1 MSNLAN
7 IYAELLRRYGDHYT
21 ITYSAPPSYLIRLI
35 GAHEAAGKM
44 IYVYNENRKGGTTIS
59 TTPTKLL
66 MQSERERRP
75 NNGVDLDLT
84 GSPLK
89 DDCVVDAIGDLSLAD
104 LNIVNRNPWR
114 QDEEYHR
121 GQPVDKARAIICSE
135 HFQQAGDGQGS
146 VWFLCDGSDHNQTM
160 LLQYEFN
167 PKHFSRGIVSY
178 AGVLP
183 SYMIT
188 SQSLV
193 RQHGMAGALETF
205 IENCYQVN
213 PSMTLRFNWSTTA
226 ALPLLVDLSAGNLVL
241 NQTFRVSDC
250 GPLTDDF
257 MNQLRILIYIRED
270 ILNYHSDEKA
280 GRMRDPVYR
289 CGSGIDMDELRESIN
304 KTMTEVSGF
313 TDVFTDGHAEN
324 DIEEVVQQ
332 AKLRRVTDLTDKL
345 WELLKCCTS
354 YKDLKIAFN
363 MLFQCAVRCNIVN
376 MPTNKNRLAE
386 IISNLA
392 NSRLAMPCLSGA
404 EPLELLLEIGL
415 EKVYKDYEF
424 IFTESKICSS
434 SLLKGSTTAAAETD
448 AGNELP
454 KLRKSL
460 HNAVRGDTAPN
471 GAGAGGMRK
480 TLLHHSADSKQAPGK
495 FQNGDDGG
503 FKNSTFDEKD
513 SLMSISKLFQIH
525 CTLEHILMIH
535 INLNLPNVYADVC
548 TQLLN
553 KSPRQLECIDDQV
566 SDVVD
571 IQLSA
576 HYVREHLDGK
586 DPHSRHITMK
596 SSNKFRELTTTFYFN
611 LENICPPDLVQ
622 CFQSDDKEMV
632 KERTYH
638 SWLYRKIRTLK

>member
-1 MSNLAN
+1 LSNMSNLAN
-7 IYAELLRRYGDHYT
+7 IYAELLRKYGDHYT
-21 ITYSAPPSYLIRLI
+21 ITYSPPPSYLIRLI
-35 GAHEAAGKM
+35 GAREAAGKM
-44 IYVYNENRKGGTTIS
+44 IYTYNENRKGATTTT
-59 TTPTKLL
+59 TTPTKLIL
-66 MQSERERRP
+66 KADRERRP
-75 NNGVDLDLT
+75 AAAGELDLT

-89 DDCVVDAIGDLSLAD
+89 DDCIVDAIADMSLD

-121 GQPVDKARAIICSE
+121 GLPGDKARAIFCSD
-135 HFQQAGDGQGS
+135 HFQQGDGQGS
-146 VWFLCDGSDHNQTM
+146 VWFLCDGSDDSQTM
-160 LLQYEFN
+160 LLQFEFN
-167 PKHFSRGIVSY
+167 PTHFSRGIITY
-178 AGVLP
+178 AGVIP
-183 SYMIT
+183 SYMVT

-193 RQHGMAGALETF
+193 RQHGMAGALETY
-205 IENCYQVN
+205 IENSYQVN
-213 PSMTLRFNWSTTA
+213 ASMTLCFNWSTTA
-226 ALPLLVDLSAGNLVL
+226 ALPLLLEMSVGNVVL

-250 GPLTDDF
+250 GPLTDDY

-270 ILNYHSDEKA
+270 ILNYHNDEKA
-280 GRMRDPVYR
+280 GRLRDPVYR
-289 CGSGIDMDELRESIN
+289 CGSGIDMDELCESIN

-332 AKLRRVTDLTDKL
+332 AKLRRLTDLTDKL
-345 WELLKCCTS
+345 WELLKCCSS

-424 IFTESKICSS
+424 IFTESKVCST
-434 SLLKGSTTAAAETD
+434 SLLKGSSTAAEPD

-460 HNAVRGDTAPN
+460 HNAVRGDAATN
-471 GAGAGGMRK
+471 GVGAGMRK
-480 TLLHHSADSKQAPGK
+480 TLLHHTADSKQAGGK
-495 FQNGDDGG
+495 FQNGDSGG

-513 SLMSISKLFQIH
+513 SLMAISKLFQIH

-553 KSPRQLECIDDQV
+553 KSPRQLECIDDQL

-576 HYVREHLDGK
+576 HYVWKHLHGK
-586 DPHSRHITMK
+586 DPHSRQITMK
-596 SSNKFRELTTTFYFN
+596 SSNKFREQTTTFYFN
-611 LENICPPDLVQ
+611 LENICPPELSQ
-622 CFQSDDKEMV
+622 CFQSEDKEMV

-638 SWLYRKIRTLK
+638 SWLYRKIRNLK

>member
-7 IYAELLRRYGDHYT
+7 IYAELLRKYGENYT
-21 ITYSAPPSYLIRLI
+21 ITYSPPPSYLVKLI
-35 GAHEAAGKM
+35 GAREAAAKIIL
-44 IYVYNENRKGGTTIS
+44 IYHENRKGATT
-59 TTPTKLL
+59 TTPTKLIL
-66 MQSERERRP
+66 RSERR
-75 NNGVDLDLT
+75 VATDSALDLT

-89 DDCVVDAIGDLSLAD
+89 DDCIVDAIGDLSID
-104 LNIVNRNPWR
+104 LNIVNRNPWKPE
-114 QDEEYHR
+114 EEYHR
-121 GQPVDKARAIICSE
+121 GQLADKARAIICTE
-135 HFQQAGDGQGS
+135 QFQQGDGLGS
-146 VWFLCDGSDHNQTM
+146 VWFLCDGSDFGQTLM
-160 LLQYEFN
+160 LQYEFN
-167 PKHFSRGIVSY
+167 PTHFSRGIVQYS
-178 AGVLP
+178 GVLP
-183 SYMIT
+183 SYMVT

-193 RQHGMAGALETF
+193 RQHGMTAGTPLETY

-213 PSMTLRFNWSTTA
+213 PHMMLRFNWSTSA
-226 ALPLLVDLSAGNLVL
+226 PLPLLVDLSACNVIL
-241 NQTFRVSDC
+241 NQTFRVGDC

-257 MNQLRILIYIRED
+257 LNQLKILVYIRED
-270 ILNYHSDEKA
+270 IVSYYIDEKA
-280 GRMRDPVYR
+280 GVSRDPVYR

-345 WELLKCCTS
+345 WELLKCCSS

-363 MLFQCAVRCNIVN
+363 LLFQCAVRCNIVN

-424 IFTESKICSS
+424 IFTESKVCSI
-434 SLLKGSTTAAAETD
+434 SLLKGSGTTTEPD
-448 AGNELP
+448 PSNDLP

-460 HNAVRGDTAPN
+460 HNAVRGDQTQN
-471 GAGAGGMRK
+471 GGAGIRK
-480 TLLHHSADSKQAPGK
+480 TLLHHTADSKQSGTK
-495 FQNGDDGG
+495 FQNDDMSG
-503 FKNSTFDEKD
+503 FKNSSFDEHD
-513 SLMSISKLFQIH
+513 SMTSISKLFQIH
-525 CTLEHILMIH
+525 STLEHILMIH

-548 TQLLN
+548 TQLLS
-553 KSPRQLECIDDQV
+553 KPPRQLEGIDDQL
-566 SDVVD
+566 SDVVE

-586 DPHSRHITMK
+586 DPHSRQITMK
-596 SSNKFRELTTTFYFN
+596 SQNKFRELSTTFYFN
-611 LENICPPDLVQ
+611 VENICPPELAQ
-622 CFQSDDKEMV
+622 CFQSDDKELV

-638 SWLYRKIRTLK
+638 AWLYRKIRTLK